1 MAKARVYETY
11 KDDPLRPRLRR
22 ENGEVVFEC
31 VDDGNAAAGVDDAR
45 HRHDRLL
52 HAVQRGADFRQLE
65 VAALLLQLVVE
76 QLVQKRPGDN
86 EEVLST
92 NFVHLGGGGRKAQW
106 IAFSLPAQQPQVQ
119 FLAFPRFFLTMLLR
133 FIDGTTCNSGQRL
146 VNVKQTHLGL
156 VSGKLVLQKTL
167 YSRRG
172 RLAI

>member
-22 ENGEVVFEC
+22 ENGEVVFES

-76 QLVQKRPGDN
+76 QLVQ
-86 EEVLST
+86 
-92 NFVHLGGGGRKAQW
+92 
-106 IAFSLPAQQPQVQ
+106 
-119 FLAFPRFFLTMLLR
+119 
-133 FIDGTTCNSGQRL
+133 
-146 VNVKQTHLGL
+146 
-156 VSGKLVLQKTL
+156 
-167 YSRRG
+167 
-172 RLAI
+172 